1 MEVERI
7 DNILEKWN
15 RDANFLIEILQDV
28 QDSCRYLPKDIM
40 GYIAD
45 ELRVP
50 LAQVHHLATFYKA
63 FSLEKK
69 GEHNL
74 FVCMGTACHVKGA
87 ERVLDTL
94 ARDLEVEPGKTT
106 ADGKFT
112 LEAVRCVGC
121 CGLAPV
127 LVVGD
132 EIHSEVAPHRA
143 QKIVKRHRKESG
155 NGAD

>member
-1 MEVERI
+1 MGSSEI
-7 DNILEKWN
+7 DIILDKWN
-15 RDANFLIEILQDV
+15 RNADFLIEILQDV
-28 QDSCRYLPKDIM
+28 QDACRHLPRETM

-63 FSLEKK
+63 FSLDKK
-69 GEHNL
+69 GEYEL
-74 FVCMGTACHVKGA
+74 QVCMGTACHVKGA
-87 ERVLDTL
+87 RRVLDAL
-94 ARDLEVEPGKTT
+94 SRELEVEPGKTT

-132 EIHSEVAPHRA
+132 EIQSGVAPHRA
-143 QKIVKRHRKESG
+143 LKLVERYRKESA
-155 NGAD
+155 NGTD